1 MDVYLNGEMPGPPLK
16 LNFTDNQYIDGY
28 RSLFATAGLIDANNG
43 LDNTRVNYKS
53 GYCIFGFGTSPTLY
67 HGEPQERKRNGTLRS
82 RI

>member
-67 HGEPQERKRNGTLRS
+67 QGEPQERKRNGTLRS